1 MAKSWVFIEITESGG
16 EKTFK
21 PLAGTEDKK
30 CANRVL
36 AAMKSFKDD
45 TIKAEKVDL
54 TLIHTSVVDD
64 VEYNSS
70 IDECLNSD
78 SENDVAKILSLVGC

>member
-1 MAKSWVFIEITESGG
+1 MTKSWIFVEVIESDG

-45 TIKAEKVDL
+45 VIKAEKTDL
-54 TLIHTSVVDD
+54 TLIHTAAV
-64 VEYNSS
+64 
-70 IDECLNSD
+70 DECLNSD
-78 SENDVAKILSLVGC
+78 TEDNVAKILSLVGET

>member
-1 MAKSWVFIEITESGG
+1 MTKSWIFVEVIESDG

-45 TIKAEKVDL
+45 VIKAEKTDL
-54 TLIHTSVVDD
+54 TLIHTSVIDD
-64 VEYNSS
+64 VEYNATV
-70 IDECLNSD
+70 DECLNLD
-78 SENDVAKILSLVGC
+78 AEDNVAKILSLVGG